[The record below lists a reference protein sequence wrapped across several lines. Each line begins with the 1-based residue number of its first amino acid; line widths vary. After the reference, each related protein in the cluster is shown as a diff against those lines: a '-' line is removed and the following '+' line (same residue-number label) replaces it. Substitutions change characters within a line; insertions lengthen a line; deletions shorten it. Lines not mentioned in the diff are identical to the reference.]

1 MCVCVCVCVCV
12 CACACVCLRVCVCAC
27 VCVCVWCVV
36 CVCVCVWCVCVC
48 VCMRACTNYD
58 KSNICMYSST
68 HRHTDTQTHRHTRAR
83 ARTHTHTHTHTQTH
97 LLPSCALHVQ
107 KEVGKAPLPSVSVI
121 VLILYT
127 ISSPSSAVG
136 AARAGAK
143 GPTHR
148 GGSQQYTHMTKWDAF
163 SSSETVNYICIIN
176 KTWSLRSITHM
187 HLGTRGQE
195 RLQFTIY
202 V

>member
-1 MCVCVCVCVCV
+1 MRVCVRVCVCVCVCV
-12 CACACVCLRVCVCAC
+12 FAC
-27 VCVCVWCVV
+27 VCVCM
-36 CVCVCVWCVCVC
+36 CVCVRVVCGVCVYVCGVCVC
-48 VCMRACTNYD
+48 VCMRACTHYD

-68 HRHTDTQTHRHTRAR
+68 HRHTDTQTHTRAR
-83 ARTHTHTHTHTQTH
+83 AHTHTHTHTQTH

-121 VLILYT
+121 VLILHT

-148 GGSQQYTHMTKWDAF
+148 GGSQQYTHMIKWDAF
-163 SSSETVNYICIIN
+163 SNSETVNYVCIIN
-176 KTWSLRSITHM
+176 ETWSLWSITHM
-187 HLGTRGQE
+187 HLGTRGLE